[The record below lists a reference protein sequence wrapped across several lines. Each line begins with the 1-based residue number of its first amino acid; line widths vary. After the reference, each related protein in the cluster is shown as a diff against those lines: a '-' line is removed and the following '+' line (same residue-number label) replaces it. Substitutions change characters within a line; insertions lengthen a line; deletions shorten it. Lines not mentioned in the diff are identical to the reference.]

1 MKPKLIN
8 IKVETNIKEI
18 LEKVERLEAVLKEAD
33 SIISELASEGLKV
46 NLEIER

>member
-8 IKVETNIKEI
+8 IKVEANIKEI
-18 LEKVERLEAVLKEAD
+18 LEKVERLEALLEEAD
-33 SIISELASEGLKV
+33 LIISELASEGLKV